1 MPCIVLYSMRSI
13 ETVTSARRE
22 LTEAVPKTHEDDAV
36 TRVRPCALL
45 PPANALPRPLYSS
58 GRRATYTVLSPR
70 RTRKSRDFVSPVR
83 PSVAR

>member
-1 MPCIVLYSMRSI
+1 MPCTVLHSMRSI

-36 TRVRPCALL
+36 TRVRPFALL
-45 PPANALPRPLYSS
+45 PPANALPRPRYSS